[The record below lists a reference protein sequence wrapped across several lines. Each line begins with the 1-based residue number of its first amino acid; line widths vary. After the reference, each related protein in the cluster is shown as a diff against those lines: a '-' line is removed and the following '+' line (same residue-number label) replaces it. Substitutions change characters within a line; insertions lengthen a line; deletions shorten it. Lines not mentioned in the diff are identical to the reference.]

1 MNSPSFLARAARVL
15 LVTSL
20 ALVALILMAT
30 YASSGSHR
38 STMSLREEN
47 EQVAISN
54 AIAPSVGGMMGSTG
68 SSSITMFYDKISDDY
83 DGNVAAS
90 ATSTTAPAST
100 SSDKII
106 KTGSID
112 MTAEDVSQTTDAIT
126 NAATGLGGFVQN
138 ASRSEDE
145 DGIAS
150 AYMTIRVPNDQFD
163 AARIAIK
170 ALATHVNSESVQGD
184 DVTEQYTDLS
194 ARLTAAKAQEAQ
206 YLTILATAKTVGDVL
221 AVQEHLAI
229 VRADIESLQGQ
240 ITYLENR
247 TSLSTISVT
256 ISEEPSGVIPSS
268 NDKFDL
274 GRDAALAWAFLVAGA
289 KKFLSAAVWVLI
301 VGAPIVIL
309 AGIVALIARAIR
321 NRSQRPAPRR
331 K

>member
-15 LVTSL
+15 LVTGL
-20 ALVALILMAT
+20 AVVALILLAT
-30 YASSGSHR
+30 YASSSTHR
-38 STMSLREEN
+38 SSMGMWRDNEETTITSA
-47 EQVAISN
+47 V
-54 AIAPSVGGMMGSTG
+54 APSTGGMMGSAASG
-68 SSSITMFYDKISDDY
+68 MMLYDKADDSY
-83 DGNVAAS
+83 DGSVVAS
-90 ATSTTAPAST
+90 ATTATPAVDT

-112 MTAEDVSQTTDAIT
+112 MTATDVAKTTDAIT
-126 NAATGLGGFVQN
+126 SSVEGLGGFVQN
-138 ASRSEDE
+138 ASRSEDQN
-145 DGIAS
+145 GLSS
-150 AYMTIRVPNDQFD
+150 AYVTVRVPSTQFD
-163 AARIAIK
+163 AALTAIK
-170 ALATHVNSESVQGD
+170 ALGAHVNNESIQGD

-206 YLTILATAKTVGDVL
+206 YLVILTSAKTVGDVL
-221 AVQEHLAI
+221 AVQEHLAT

-256 ISEEPSGVIPSS
+256 ITEEPSGALPSS

-274 GRDAALAWAFLVAGA
+274 GRDAALAWAFVISSGEKL
-289 KKFLSAAVWVLI
+289 LSVLVWVLI
-301 VGAPIVIL
+301 VGAPIAVL

-321 NRSQRPAPRR
+321 NRSQRSGSRR